1 MPMDITRTAPWQALL
16 AHREQLRPHHLRE
29 LFAREPARFEKLSF
43 RLGDFLADFSK
54 QRITPET
61 LGLLTD
67 LARAADVEGWRDR
80 MFAGER
86 INVSE
91 QRAVLHPALRFLGT
105 GPFPSAAKDVMPE
118 VRAVRAQMAAVFRAG
133 AQRPV
138 ARLLRR
144 GHPPC
149 GEPGHRRFR
158 PGAQDGG
165 PGPVGLRPSGP
176 ARAFRLQPGRGPT
189 GAPCW
194 RPWTPAP
201 PFSSSPAKPSPPRKP
216 CATPRRPGTGCWR
229 RPVRRMR
236 RRPWPGTS
244 WR

>member
-105 GPFPSAAKDVMPE
+105 GPFYIPANLSGQAPE
-118 VRAVRAQMAAVFRAG
+118 FADKIPYAG
-133 AQRPV
+133 HHFSQETGLGGVSNYFPTAHTLGGGSMVNGGALTWPPDADISGFGDSHIRP
-138 ARLLRR
+138 ACR
-144 GHPPC
+144 
-149 GEPGHRRFR
+149 
-158 PGAQDGG
+158 
-165 PGPVGLRPSGP
+165 
-176 ARAFRLQPGRGPT
+176 
-189 GAPCW
+189 
-194 RPWTPAP
+194 
-201 PFSSSPAKPSPPRKP
+201 
-216 CATPRRPGTGCWR
+216 
-229 RPVRRMR
+229 
-236 RRPWPGTS
+236 
-244 WR
+244 